1 MRVLFGLIFILFLNV
16 FAIASER
23 NNIISL
29 ELTNDKIREF
39 ILNNPQIILESL
51 KRYEE
56 KINAATKSSEQEVIR
71 NELLRLEENRND
83 FIGGNPTGPITL
95 IEFVD
100 YRCGY
105 CRKAHKEVGELLN
118 KNGEIK
124 FIVKE
129 FPILGEQSLL
139 AAKAGIA
146 IFKYQGNKI
155 YEKFSKKII
164 NYDGVITTQL
174 ISKIV
179 EEAGGDT
186 EDLQNK
192 MESEHVYQVLNS
204 NFQLAK
210 KLKITGTPTFIIG
223 TEIIRGYK
231 SVNALQEI
239 INREKQAL

>member
-1 MRVLFGLIFILFLNV
+1 MRVLFGLIFILSLNV
-16 FAIASER
+16 YAIASEQ
-23 NNIISL
+23 NNTISA
-29 ELTNDKIREF
+29 ELTNNKIREF
-39 ILNNPQIILESL
+39 ILNNPEIILESL

-56 KINAATKSSEQEVIR
+56 KINSVTKLSEQEVIR
-71 NELLRLEENRND
+71 NELLRSKENRHD
-83 FIGGNPTGPITL
+83 FVGGNQTGSITL

-105 CRKAHKEVGELLN
+105 CRRAYKEVRALLN
-118 KNGEIK
+118 KNIEIK

-146 IFKYQGNKI
+146 ILKHQGNKI

-164 NYDGVITTQL
+164 NYDGVITTQS
-174 ISKIV
+174 ISKIIEIV
-179 EEAGGDT
+179 GGDPD
-186 EDLQNK
+186 DLQNE
-192 MESEHVYQVLNS
+192 MESDHVYEVLNS

-231 SVNALQEI
+231 NVNTLQEI